1 MLYLEVQKG
10 EEAMEKLVFKKDIGG
25 TMDRMKR
32 IMKATKGYE
41 QLSSN
46 KTFSWSWVSEAKI
59 SEESST
65 DRIDY
70 CGPV

>member
-46 KTFSWSWVSEAKI
+46 KTFS
-59 SEESST
+59 
-65 DRIDY
+65 
-70 CGPV
+70 

>member
-1 MLYLEVQKG
+1 MACSRVGTMLYLEVQKG

-46 KTFSWSWVSEAKI
+46 KTFS
-59 SEESST
+59 
-65 DRIDY
+65 
-70 CGPV
+70 